1 MLIPFQHRFT
11 DLKYSSQFLLMK
23 TLFQRNQKAAFKS
36 IDTHIADCTTYVTK
50 THLHTARLT

>member
-1 MLIPFQHRFT
+1 
-11 DLKYSSQFLLMK
+11 MK

-50 THLHTARLT
+50 THLYTARLT

>member
-1 MLIPFQHRFT
+1 MLTRFQHRFT

-36 IDTHIADCTTYVTK
+36 VDTHIADSSTYEWNFSSAFV
-50 THLHTARLT
+50 